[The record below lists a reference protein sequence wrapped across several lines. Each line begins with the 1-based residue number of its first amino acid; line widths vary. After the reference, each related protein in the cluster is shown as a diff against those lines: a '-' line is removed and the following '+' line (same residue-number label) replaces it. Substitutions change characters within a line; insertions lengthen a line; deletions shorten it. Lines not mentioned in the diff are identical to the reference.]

1 MRRSGRQRAVH
12 KSSFW
17 CFEVVNMRLDSV
29 FVFSLLPEFL
39 FYCFD
44 AQRLGKRPPEA
55 VRLTAGLG
63 GRMNDLRMRKFSSAR

>member
-1 MRRSGRQRAVH
+1 
-12 KSSFW
+12 
-17 CFEVVNMRLDSV
+17 MRLDSV